1 MDTIELYQPHPKQ
14 LEIHTALERKD
25 IMYCIVPTGR
35 QFGKTL
41 LGENQA
47 VKWALENKGWNILWI
62 SPTYKQAKKVFQE
75 IVNSL
80 GDCPAYSKLP
90 HLTDLMLS
98 FNTGSQIKFYSAE
111 AYNTIRGES
120 SNAIICDEFRFFP
133 LHAWSEG
140 IKPTLT
146 VKGKKV
152 LIISTTKGK
161 GQFYSLYQQGVNN
174 EPRYVSFTATSY
186 DNPYSNVEEIED
198 AKRNLPDHI
207 FKQEYLGEFLEDGSE
222 VFRNIQECVR
232 ELSKVDGDEGV
243 KKTPNCFAGIDLG
256 RADDWTVLT
265 IVNDKNQEIYCERW
279 RHMEW
284 GKIINHVVDG
294 LNKYQPYT
302 LVEANG
308 AQDAIYEQI
317 RDKVSFN
324 KAKIKPFVTTKQSK
338 PIIIENL
345 IVCFEDIS
353 ITILGHDFQTGE
365 LESFSYEYN
374 IRTRTI
380 KYSAPLGLHD
390 DYVISRAICN
400 HAFKTMKS
408 SGSYSMAVV

>member
-1 MDTIELYQPHPKQ
+1 MNEIELYKPHPKQ
-14 LEIHTALERKD
+14 LEIHQALDRED

-47 VKWALENKGWNILWI
+47 VRWAIDNIGWNIGWV
-62 SPTYKQAKKVFQE
+62 SPTYKQAKKVFRE
-75 IVNSL
+75 IKTSL
-80 GDCPAYSKLP
+80 GNCPAYQKNP
-90 HLTDLMLS
+90 HETDLI
-98 FNTGSQIKFYSAE
+98 FYFANGSEIRFYSAE
-111 AYNTIRGES
+111 AYNAIRGES
-120 SNAIICDEFRFFP
+120 FDAIVCDEFRFFP

-161 GQFYSLYQQGVNN
+161 GQFYSLYQQGVTN
-174 EPRYVSFTATSY
+174 EPRYISFTASSY
-186 DNPYSNVEEIED
+186 DNPYANREEIDD

-207 FKQEYLGEFLEDGSE
+207 FRQEYLGEFLEDGSE
-222 VFRNIQECVR
+222 VFVNIEGCIKSFSTDQND
-232 ELSKVDGDEGV
+232 DGAKPTLV
-243 KKTPNCFAGIDLG
+243 TFAGVDLG

-265 IVNDKNQEIYCERW
+265 ITNDKNEEIYCERW

-284 GKIINHVVDG
+284 SKIIANVVDG
-294 LNKYQPYT
+294 LNKYKPYT

-317 RDKVSFN
+317 RDMVNFS
-324 KAKIKPFVTTKQSK
+324 KAKVKPFVTGSKNKQM
-338 PIIIENL
+338 IVEDL
-345 IVCFEDIS
+345 IVCFEKGE
-353 ITILGHDFQTGE
+353 ITILGHEFEIGE
-365 LESFSYEYN
+365 LESFSFEYN
-374 IRTRTI
+374 VRTRTI
-380 KYSAPLGLHD
+380 KYSAPIGLHD
-390 DYVISRAICN
+390 DYVMARAICN

-408 SGSYSMAVV
+408 KGSYSMSVI